1 MPSPSKLFTVI
12 VEPKEGERGLTQRK
26 VGMYAC
32 EKCGTKFPTVVGR
45 QHYLIVAEEQLGQIQ
60 TDIKG
65 LRRSNQELEKRVQS
79 MDRDYT
85 ELQRRLDMAK
95 KDSEMRTLET
105 KVEVLERHVTYLRKE
120 KGELEEKTTKVRR

>member
-1 MPSPSKLFTVI
+1 
-12 VEPKEGERGLTQRK
+12 
-26 VGMYAC
+26 MYAC